1 MNLKLNDY
9 VANMIIACKLCNIHI
24 TKLVLPYYV
33 SFTKV
38 LSLV

>member
-9 VANMIIACKLCNIHI
+9 IANMIIACKVYNIHI
-24 TKLVLPYYV
+24 TKSVLSYYV